1 MAFRVAEIQSTPNP
15 NAIKV
20 ILDQP
25 VSKEPTSFLHPSA
38 ADGHPLARQLFAI
51 PGVSGVLLLDDFIT
65 INKSSDVRWAD
76 ITSRVRQVLGE
87 SQ

>member
-1 MAFRVAEIQSTPNP
+1 MAFRVEEIQSTPNP

-25 VSKEPTSFLHPSA
+25 VSTEPTSFLHHSA
-38 ADGHPLARQLFAI
+38 AGGHPLAMQLFAI
-51 PGVSGVLLLDDFIT
+51 PGVSSLLLLDDFIT
-65 INKSSDVRWAD
+65 INKSSDACWAD

-87 SQ
+87 S

>member
-25 VSKEPTSFLHPSA
+25 VSKEPTSFLHPSEA
-38 ADGHPLARQLFAI
+38 GGHALAMQLFAI
-51 PGVSGVLLLDDFIT
+51 PGVSSLLLLDDFIT
-65 INKSSDVRWAD
+65 INKSSNARWAD

-87 SQ
+87 S